1 MEEEQVNPNAVWD
14 ESRCKEYEMLE
25 TLLSEVSSL
34 NRGNHVIERM
44 QKCIDIA
51 ERLNST
57 NLDSGRMCFRGFLHR
72 QIIKD
77 RFPDENKAKAEP
89 ADEETMRRVCAA
101 VSDALGDAYDCDRV
115 WSAWSYGTM
124 GPDDFWLVR
133 ESDDRLREIAG
144 AAISAMIPPFSTD
157 GSEVSNG

>member
-1 MEEEQVNPNAVWD
+1 MEEKKVNPDAAWD
-14 ESRCKEYEMLE
+14 ESRCEEYGLLE

-51 ERLNST
+51 ERLNHT
-57 NLDSGRMCFRGFLHR
+57 ELDAGRMSFRTFLR
-72 QIIKD
+72 DLALKD
-77 RFPDENKAKAEP
+77 RFPERAVVPGVAVD
-89 ADEETMRRVCAA
+89 DETMARVCAA
-101 VSDALGDAYDCDRV
+101 VADALGDAYDCTRV

-124 GPDDFWLVR
+124 SPDDFWLVR

-144 AAISAMIPPFSTD
+144 AVISAIVPPVASES
-157 GSEVSNG
+157 SEVSNG